1 MLKRY
6 MHKRER
12 YFAMLNDNRVVRPF
26 EWGTEFIGHESD
38 AEDPHEIFRKFSADV
53 IANSDEY
60 FSISKITDFVLSEP
74 GAVATGDLSSDE
86 IPNPKSKIQNRQDSP
101 PSEGGV
107 AAASAD
113 GVVLSS
119 SINQDSTLPAGEN
132 HPAEAAPL
140 LRKEGSRNAPQILT
154 WTSAVSTPSPE
165 NNTAYATYFPHET
178 NRKSA
183 VIILPHWNA
192 RAGTYFD
199 LCKFFNKVGISAL
212 RVTLPYHEERMP
224 PELERA
230 DYLVAPNVGR
240 SLQSIRQSV
249 ADTRACVAW
258 LKEQGYEKI
267 GVVGTSIGSCVA
279 FLAFVHD
286 PAINAAVFNHVSGYM
301 ADVVWHGLSTYHVRD
316 GFGDNIELDELRE
329 YWLPVS
335 PMAYMEKL
343 AAQAPRPQ
351 RYIYTLY
358 DLSFP
363 VELSRD
369 TMRALRHHKIKHSKA
384 AIPCGHYTLGEKP
397 WVYLDGYKII
407 KFLHKNLR

>member
-12 YFAMLNDNRVVRPF
+12 HFAMLNDNRVVRPF
-26 EWGTEFIGHESD
+26 EWGTEFIGHEAD
-38 AEDPHEIFRKFSADV
+38 AADPHELFAEYSAKT

-60 FSISKITDFVLSEP
+60 FAIPRTFDFVLSEP
-74 GAVATGDLSSDE
+74 GAVATGSPRDGESAKGNPVATAPGSD
-86 IPNPKSKIQNRQDSP
+86 K
-101 PSEGGV
+101 
-107 AAASAD
+107 A
-113 GVVLSS
+113 
-119 SINQDSTLPAGEN
+119 
-132 HPAEAAPL
+132 
-140 LRKEGSRNAPQILT
+140 APQILT
-154 WTSAVSTPSPE
+154 WTSSITTPSVE

-178 NRKSA
+178 NRKAA

-192 RAGTYFD
+192 KAGTYFD
-199 LCKFFNKVGISAL
+199 LCKFFNKVGLSAL
-212 RVTLPYHEERMP
+212 RLTLPYHEERMP

-249 ADTRACVAW
+249 ADTRACVMW
-258 LKEQGYEKI
+258 LKQQGYEKI
-267 GVVGTSIGSCVA
+267 GIVGTSIGSCVA
-279 FLAFVHD
+279 FLALVHD
-286 PAINAAVFNHVSGYM
+286 PLIDAAVFNHVSGYM

-343 AAQAPRPQ
+343 AAQPPRPQ

-363 VELSRD
+363 VDLSRE
-369 TMRALRHHKIKHSKA
+369 TMRALRRNKIKHSKA

-407 KFLHKNLR
+407 KFLHKHLK

>member
-1 MLKRY
+1 MGGLTARPTSMLKRY

-12 YFAMLNDNRVVRPF
+12 HFAMLNDNRVVRPF
-26 EWGTEFIGHESD
+26 EWGTEFIGHEAD
-38 AEDPHEIFRKFSADV
+38 AEDPHQIFSKFSADT

-60 FSISKITDFVLSEP
+60 FSIAGITDFVVSGQPAEEGDILSVP
-74 GAVATGDLSSDE
+74 PAVAGGF
-86 IPNPKSKIQNRQDSP
+86 
-101 PSEGGV
+101 PS
-107 AAASAD
+107 AASSRA
-113 GVVLSS
+113 GGP
-119 SINQDSTLPAGEN
+119 PATAGGTDKT
-132 HPAEAAPL
+132 
-140 LRKEGSRNAPQILT
+140 RPQILT
-154 WTSAVSTPSPE
+154 WTSAIATPSPE
-165 NNTAYATYFPHET
+165 NNTAYATYFPHE
-178 NRKSA
+178 NHRAA
-183 VIILPHWNA
+183 VIVLPHWNA
-192 RAGTYFD
+192 KAGTYFD
-199 LCKFFNKVGISAL
+199 LCKFFNKVGLSAL
-212 RVTLPYHEERMP
+212 RLTLPYHEERMP

-230 DYLVAPNVGR
+230 DYLVAPNIGR
-240 SLQSIRQSV
+240 SLQSIRQAV
-249 ADTRACVAW
+249 ADTRACVRW

-286 PAINAAVFNHVSGYM
+286 KAIDAAVFNHVSGYM

-316 GFGDNIELDELRE
+316 GIADNIDLDELRE

-343 AAQAPRPQ
+343 AAQPPRPQ

-369 TMRALRHHKIKHSKA
+369 TMRALRRHKIKHSKA

-407 KFLHKNLR
+407 RYLHKHLR